1 MSSGIGGGSMGRGG
15 GDAPFHVLPVLEG
28 VLPIRGIDG
37 STGEA
42 IPMGTTSGLREA
54 SDPYRADVVRWAA
67 MDVPS
72 IMKEED
78 LTRLRDEYRIPEDI
92 ELILPGPN
100 ERACFPRLGCTALHL
115 NAFVSGMRLPLHP
128 MFRRILRAYDLAPT
142 QVTPNGWSQ
151 MVGSMYLW
159 FRHSFGMEMPLQVF
173 QSVYQPRKLPRK
185 KGKEEEVGWYYF
197 CPWGSHKPLVT
208 GCPSSIKQ
216 WKESWFWV
224 KGNWQRVYD
233 DPEPDLN
240 VPSVYG
246 IASPLPRCELSRE
259 NTDVL
264 RSIYEAD
271 TKGRSYNF
279 ILNRQRCLVELGLVA
294 SKADMDQGRRPRP
307 TLAKLAKQRPRT
319 LVPGSAEDSSQRK
332 VIEDLSRAGNKEAAE
347 ASKIIEVDDA
357 PEAEAEVPLSRKRK
371 ARPSGPGTSQA
382 SAAAVEIVDPPTIS
396 VPPLQRTLTVNT
408 AGEVVLEGA
417 SKSTPTPEG
426 ETGGS
431 YDSKRR
437 LRELIGAP
445 GARIPDDTLRSV
457 PFYPSMGAQA
467 FKKYF
472 TPKWEEFSSHGELE
486 DVLEASLASA
496 IRASAMQMKVLGEFR
511 NRMQEQKKRAAEA
524 SKADK
529 EHQQALEGLKAAL
542 ESAEIAY
549 KQMEA
554 DLRESDSNLLNMTKQ
569 LDNANAAQRVAAE
582 ALEAANVEKRR
593 LQEEAKSRDEE
604 VSSLRQEL
612 ANAAKGREE
621 AEAGK
626 EEVEARLKEVEAKLA
641 NAEADFVANFHNTE
655 AYSNFSDY
663 FARVGQQE
671 VLTALRTDHP
681 DFDVKNLETRFPPP
695 DAEGEEDD

>member
-1 MSSGIGGGSMGRGG
+1 MSSSASPSVSPSME
-15 GDAPFHVLPVLEG
+15 D

-37 STGEA
+37 NTGEA
-42 IPMGTTSGLREA
+42 LPIGPAPGLREGT
-54 SDPYRADVVRWAA
+54 DPYRMEVVRWAA
-67 MDVPS
+67 LDLPS
-72 IMKEED
+72 ILVEED
-78 LTRLRDEYRIPEDI
+78 LTKMREQYRIPSDV
-92 ELILPGPN
+92 ELILPRPN
-100 ERACFPRLGCTALHL
+100 ERACFPREGCTALHL

-128 MFRRILRAYDLAPT
+128 MLRRILRAYALAPT
-142 QVTPNGWSQ
+142 QISPNGWSQ
-151 MVGSMYLW
+151 MVGGMYLW
-159 FRHSFGMEMPLQVF
+159 FRHSFGMEMPLHVF
-173 QSVYQPRKLPRK
+173 QTVYQPRK
-185 KGKEEEVGWYYF
+185 KGKEEEAGWYYF

-224 KGNWQRVYD
+224 SGNWQRVVD
-233 DPEPDLN
+233 DPEPDLD

-246 IASPLPRCELSRE
+246 IASSLPRCELSSGSV
-259 NTDVL
+259 DVL
-264 RSIYEAD
+264 RHLH
-271 TKGRSYNF
+271 T
-279 ILNRQRCLVELGLVA
+279 
-294 SKADMDQGRRPRP
+294 ADMDQGKRPRP
-307 TLAKLAKQRPRT
+307 TLTALTKQRPRM

-347 ASKIIEVDDA
+347 PSKVIEVDDA
-357 PEAEAEVPLSRKRK
+357 PETEVPLSQKRK

-382 SAAAVEIVDPPTIS
+382 AATVVEIADPPTNIS
-396 VPPLQRTLTVNT
+396 IPPLQRTLTVNT
-408 AGEVVLEGA
+408 AGEVVLEGP
-417 SKSTPTPEG
+417 SKSTPTSEG

-431 YDSKRR
+431 YESRRR

-445 GARIPDDTLRSV
+445 GARISDDALRSV

-511 NRMQEQKKRAAEA
+511 NRMQEQKRRVAEA

-542 ESAEIAY
+542 ESAQIAY

-569 LDNANAAQRVAAE
+569 LDNANAAQKVAAE

-593 LQEEAKSRDEE
+593 LQE
-604 VSSLRQEL
+604 
-612 ANAAKGREE
+612 
-621 AEAGK
+621 
-626 EEVEARLKEVEAKLA
+626 
-641 NAEADFVANFHNTE
+641 
-655 AYSNFSDY
+655 
-663 FARVGQQE
+663 
-671 VLTALRTDHP
+671 
-681 DFDVKNLETRFPPP
+681 
-695 DAEGEEDD
+695 

>member
-1 MSSGIGGGSMGRGG
+1 MSSSASPSVSPSME
-15 GDAPFHVLPVLEG
+15 D

-37 STGEA
+37 NTGEA
-42 IPMGTTSGLREA
+42 LPLGPVPGLMEG
-54 SDPYRADVVRWAA
+54 SDPYRVEVVRWAA
-67 MDVPS
+67 LDVPS
-72 IMKEED
+72 IMVEED
-78 LTRLRDEYRIPEDI
+78 LTRMREQYRIPSDV

-100 ERACFPRLGCTALHL
+100 ERACFPREGCTALHL
-115 NAFVSGMRLPLHP
+115 NAFVSGLRLPLHP
-128 MFRRILRAYDLAPT
+128 MLRRILRAYSLAPT
-142 QVTPNGWSQ
+142 QVSPNGWSQ
-151 MVGSMYLW
+151 MVGGMYLW
-159 FRHSFGMEMPLQVF
+159 FRHSFGMEMPLHVF
-173 QSVYQPRKLPRK
+173 QTVYQPRKLPKK

-224 KGNWQRVYD
+224 SGNWQRVVD
-233 DPEPDLN
+233 DPEPDLD

-246 IASPLPRCELSRE
+246 IASSLPRCELSSGSIE
-259 NTDVL
+259 VL
-264 RSIYEAD
+264 RSIYQAD
-271 TKGRSYNF
+271 TKSRSYSF
-279 ILNRQRCLVELGLVA
+279 ILNRQRCLVELGLIPSQA
-294 SKADMDQGRRPRP
+294 EMDQGRRPRP

-319 LVPGSAEDSSQRK
+319 LVPGSAEDSSQRR
-332 VIEDLSRAGNKEAAE
+332 VIEELSRAGNKEAA
-347 ASKIIEVDDA
+347 KVIEVDDT
-357 PEAEAEVPLSRKRK
+357 PETEVPLSRKRK
-371 ARPSGPGTSQA
+371 ARPSGPGATQ
-382 SAAAVEIVDPPTIS
+382 AAVIAVESADPPTTAS
-396 VPPLQRTLTVNT
+396 VPALQRTLAVNT
-408 AGEVVLEGA
+408 AGEVVLEGP
-417 SKSTPTPEG
+417 SKSTPAPEG
-426 ETGGS
+426 ESGGS
-431 YDSKRR
+431 YESKKR

-445 GARIPDDTLRSV
+445 GARIPDDALRSV
-457 PFYPSMGAQA
+457 PFFPSMGAQA

-511 NRMQEQKKRAAEA
+511 NRMQEQKRRFAEA

-569 LDNANAAQRVAAE
+569 LDNANAAQKVAAE
-582 ALEAANVEKRR
+582 ALEVANAEKRR
-593 LQEEAKSRDEE
+593 LQEEVKSRDEE
-604 VSSLRQEL
+604 ISSLRREL
-612 ANAAKGREE
+612 ANAAEGRKVAEE
-621 AEAGK
+621 GK
-626 EEVEARLKEVEAKLA
+626 EEVEARWKEVEAKLV

-681 DFDVKNLETRFPPP
+681 DFDVKNLEARFPPP

>member
-1 MSSGIGGGSMGRGG
+1 MSSSASPSVSPSME
-15 GDAPFHVLPVLEG
+15 D

-37 STGEA
+37 NTGEA
-42 IPMGTTSGLREA
+42 LPLGPIPGLMEG
-54 SDPYRADVVRWAA
+54 SDPYRVEVVRWAA
-67 MDVPS
+67 LDVPS
-72 IMKEED
+72 IMVEED
-78 LTRLRDEYRIPEDI
+78 LTRMREQYRIPSDV

-100 ERACFPRLGCTALHL
+100 ERACFSREGCTALHL
-115 NAFVSGMRLPLHP
+115 NAFVSGLRLPLHP
-128 MFRRILRAYDLAPT
+128 MLRRILRAYSLAPT
-142 QVTPNGWSQ
+142 QVSPNGWSQ
-151 MVGSMYLW
+151 MVGGMYLW
-159 FRHSFGMEMPLQVF
+159 FRHSFGMEMPLHVF
-173 QSVYQPRKLPRK
+173 QTVYQPRKLPKK

-224 KGNWQRVYD
+224 SGNWQRVVD
-233 DPEPDLN
+233 DPEPDLD

-246 IASPLPRCELSRE
+246 IASSLPRCELSSGSIE
-259 NTDVL
+259 VL
-264 RSIYEAD
+264 RSIYQAD
-271 TKGRSYNF
+271 TKSRSYSF
-279 ILNRQRCLVELGLVA
+279 ILNRQRCLVELGLIPSQA
-294 SKADMDQGRRPRP
+294 EMDQGRRPRP

-319 LVPGSAEDSSQRK
+319 LVPGSAEDSSQRR
-332 VIEDLSRAGNKEAAE
+332 VIEELSRAGNKEAA
-347 ASKIIEVDDA
+347 KVIEVDDT
-357 PEAEAEVPLSRKRK
+357 PETEVPLSRKRK
-371 ARPSGPGTSQA
+371 ARPSGPGATQ
-382 SAAAVEIVDPPTIS
+382 AAVIAVESADPPTTAS
-396 VPPLQRTLTVNT
+396 VPALQRTLAVNT
-408 AGEVVLEGA
+408 AGEVVLEGP
-417 SKSTPTPEG
+417 SKSTPAPEG
-426 ETGGS
+426 ESGGS
-431 YDSKRR
+431 YESKKR

-445 GARIPDDTLRSV
+445 GARIPDDALRSV
-457 PFYPSMGAQA
+457 PFFPSMGAQA

-511 NRMQEQKKRAAEA
+511 NRMQEQKRRFAEA

-569 LDNANAAQRVAAE
+569 LDNANAAQKVAAE
-582 ALEAANVEKRR
+582 ALEVANAEKRR
-593 LQEEAKSRDEE
+593 LQEEVKSRDEE
-604 VSSLRQEL
+604 ISSLRREL
-612 ANAAKGREE
+612 ANAAEGRKVAEE
-621 AEAGK
+621 GN
-626 EEVEARLKEVEAKLA
+626 EEVEARWKEVEAKLV

-681 DFDVKNLETRFPPP
+681 NFDVKNLEARFPPP

>member
-1 MSSGIGGGSMGRGG
+1 MSSVSPSVSPSME
-15 GDAPFHVLPVLEG
+15 D

-37 STGEA
+37 NTGEA
-42 IPMGTTSGLREA
+42 LPIGPAPGLREGTY
-54 SDPYRADVVRWAA
+54 PYRMEVVRWAA
-67 MDVPS
+67 LDLPS
-72 IMKEED
+72 ILVEED
-78 LTRLRDEYRIPEDI
+78 LTKMREQYRIPSDVQ
-92 ELILPGPN
+92 LILPGPN
-100 ERACFPRLGCTALHL
+100 ERACFPREGCTALHL

-128 MFRRILRAYDLAPT
+128 MLRRILRAYALAPT
-142 QVTPNGWSQ
+142 QVSPNGWSQ
-151 MVGSMYLW
+151 MVGGMYLW
-159 FRHSFGMEMPLQVF
+159 FRHSFGMEMPLHVF
-173 QSVYQPRKLPRK
+173 QTVYQPRKLPRK
-185 KGKEEEVGWYYF
+185 KGKEEEAGWYYF
-197 CPWGSHKPLVT
+197 YPWGSHKPLVT

-224 KGNWQRVYD
+224 SGNWQRVVD
-233 DPEPDLN
+233 DPEPDLD

-246 IASPLPRCELSRE
+246 IASFLPRCELSSGSI
-259 NTDVL
+259 DVL
-264 RSIYEAD
+264 RSIYQAD
-271 TKGRSYNF
+271 TKSRSYNF
-279 ILNRQRCLVELGLVA
+279 ILNRQRCLVELGLIA
-294 SKADMDQGRRPRP
+294 SQADMDQGKRPRP
-307 TLAKLAKQRPRT
+307 TLAALTKQRPRM

-332 VIEDLSRAGNKEAAE
+332 VIEDLSRAGNKETAE
-347 ASKIIEVDDA
+347 PSKVIEVDDA
-357 PEAEAEVPLSRKRK
+357 PETEVPLSRKRK
-371 ARPSGPGTSQA
+371 VRPSGTGTSQA
-382 SAAAVEIVDPPTIS
+382 AATVVEIADPPTSIS

-408 AGEVVLEGA
+408 AGEVVLEGP
-417 SKSTPTPEG
+417 SKPTPTPEG
-426 ETGGS
+426 ETGGAYES
-431 YDSKRR
+431 RRR

-445 GARIPDDTLRSV
+445 GARILDDALRSV

-486 DVLEASLASA
+486 DVLEASLAST

-511 NRMQEQKKRAAEA
+511 NRMQEHKRRVAEA

-542 ESAEIAY
+542 ESAQIAY

-569 LDNANAAQRVAAE
+569 LDNANAAQKVAAE
-582 ALEAANVEKRR
+582 ALEAANVERRR

-612 ANAAKGREE
+612 ANAVKGKKE
-621 AEAGK
+621 AEDGK
-626 EEVEARLKEVEAKLA
+626 EEVEARLMEVEAKLA

-671 VLTALRTDHP
+671 VLAALRTDHP
-681 DFDVKNLETRFPPP
+681 DFDVKILEARFPPP
-695 DAEGEEDD
+695 DAEGEEDN

>member
-1 MSSGIGGGSMGRGG
+1 MSSESPSVSPSME
-15 GDAPFHVLPVLEG
+15 D

-37 STGEA
+37 NIGEA
-42 IPMGTTSGLREA
+42 LPLGLVPGLREG
-54 SDPYRADVVRWAA
+54 SDPHRMEVVRWAA
-67 MDVPS
+67 LDVPS
-72 IMKEED
+72 IMVEED
-78 LTRLRDEYRIPEDI
+78 LTRMREQYRIPSDV

-100 ERACFPRLGCTALHL
+100 ERACFPREGCTALHL
-115 NAFVSGMRLPLHP
+115 NAFVSGLRLPLHP
-128 MFRRILRAYDLAPT
+128 MLRRILRAYSLAPT
-142 QVTPNGWSQ
+142 QVSPNGWSQ
-151 MVGSMYLW
+151 MVGGMYLW
-159 FRHSFGMEMPLQVF
+159 FRHSFGMEMPLHVF
-173 QSVYQPRKLPRK
+173 QTLYQPRKLPKK
-185 KGKEEEVGWYYF
+185 KGKEEEAGWYYF

-224 KGNWQRVYD
+224 SGNWQRVVD
-233 DPEPDLN
+233 DPEPDLD

-246 IASPLPRCELSRE
+246 IASSLPRCELSSGSIE
-259 NTDVL
+259 VL
-264 RSIYEAD
+264 RSIYQAV
-271 TKGRSYNF
+271 TKSRSYSF
-279 ILNRQRCLVELGLVA
+279 ILNRQRCLVELGLIA
-294 SKADMDQGRRPRP
+294 SQAEMDQGRRPRP

-319 LVPGSAEDSSQRK
+319 LVPGSAEDSSQRR
-332 VIEDLSRAGNKEAAE
+332 VIEDLSRAGNKEAA
-347 ASKIIEVDDA
+347 KVIEVDDT
-357 PEAEAEVPLSRKRK
+357 PETEVPLSRKRK
-371 ARPSGPGTSQA
+371 ARPSGPGASQA
-382 SAAAVEIVDPPTIS
+382 AVTSVESTDPPTTTS
-396 VPPLQRTLTVNT
+396 VPPLQRTLAVNT
-408 AGEVVLEGA
+408 AGEVVLEGP
-417 SKSTPTPEG
+417 SKSTPTSEG
-426 ETGGS
+426 ESGGS
-431 YDSKRR
+431 YESRRR

-445 GARIPDDTLRSV
+445 GARIPDDMLRSV
-457 PFYPSMGAQA
+457 PFFPSMGAQA

-472 TPKWEEFSSHGELE
+472 TQKWEEFSSHGELE

-511 NRMQEQKKRAAEA
+511 NRMQEQKRRFAEA

-529 EHQQALEGLKAAL
+529 EHQQALEGLKTAL

-569 LDNANAAQRVAAE
+569 LDNANAAQKVAAE

-604 VSSLRQEL
+604 ISSLRREL
-612 ANAAKGREE
+612 ANAAKGKKV
-621 AEAGK
+621 AEDGK

-681 DFDVKNLETRFPPP
+681 DFDVKILETRFPPP
-695 DAEGEEDD
+695 DAEGEEDN

>member
-1 MSSGIGGGSMGRGG
+1 
-15 GDAPFHVLPVLEG
+15 
-28 VLPIRGIDG
+28 
-37 STGEA
+37 
-42 IPMGTTSGLREA
+42 
-54 SDPYRADVVRWAA
+54 
-67 MDVPS
+67 
-72 IMKEED
+72 
-78 LTRLRDEYRIPEDI
+78 
-92 ELILPGPN
+92 
-100 ERACFPRLGCTALHL
+100 
-115 NAFVSGMRLPLHP
+115 MRLPLHP
-128 MFRRILRAYDLAPT
+128 MLRRILRAYALAPT
-142 QVTPNGWSQ
+142 QVSPNGWSQ
-151 MVGSMYLW
+151 MVGGMYLW
-159 FRHSFGMEMPLQVF
+159 FRHSFGMEMPLHVF
-173 QSVYQPRKLPRK
+173 QTVYQPRKLPRK
-185 KGKEEEVGWYYF
+185 KGKEEEAGWYYF

-224 KGNWQRVYD
+224 SGNWQRVVD
-233 DPEPDLN
+233 DPEPDLD

-246 IASPLPRCELSRE
+246 IASSLPRCELSSGSI
-259 NTDVL
+259 DVL
-264 RSIYEAD
+264 RSIYQAD
-271 TKGRSYNF
+271 TQSRSYNF
-279 ILNRQRCLVELGLVA
+279 ILNRQRCLVELGLIA
-294 SKADMDQGRRPRP
+294 SQADMDQGRRPRP
-307 TLAKLAKQRPRT
+307 TLAALTKQRPRM

-332 VIEDLSRAGNKEAAE
+332 AIEDLSRTGNKGAAE
-347 ASKIIEVDDA
+347 SPKVIEVDDA
-357 PEAEAEVPLSRKRK
+357 PETEGAFVSKEEGEAFW
-371 ARPSGPGTSQA
+371 
-382 SAAAVEIVDPPTIS
+382 
-396 VPPLQRTLTVNT
+396 RTLTVNV
-408 AGEVVLEGA
+408 AGEVVLEGP
-417 SKSTPTPEG
+417 SKATPTPEG
-426 ETGGS
+426 ETGGA
-431 YDSKRR
+431 YDSRKR

-445 GARIPDDTLRSV
+445 GARIPDDALRSV
-457 PFYPSMGAQA
+457 PFFPSMGAQA

-511 NRMQEQKKRAAEA
+511 NRMQEQKRRIAEA

-569 LDNANAAQRVAAE
+569 LDNANAAQKVVVE
-582 ALEAANVEKRR
+582 ALEAANMEKRR

-604 VSSLRQEL
+604 ISSLRREL
-612 ANAAKGREE
+612 ANAAKGKKAAEE
-621 AEAGK
+621 GR
-626 EEVEARLKEVEAKLA
+626 EEVEARLKETEAKLA

-681 DFDVKNLETRFPPP
+681 DFNVKNLEARFPPP

>member
-1 MSSGIGGGSMGRGG
+1 M
-15 GDAPFHVLPVLEG
+15 EG
-28 VLPIRGIDG
+28 
-37 STGEA
+37 
-42 IPMGTTSGLREA
+42 
-54 SDPYRADVVRWAA
+54 SDPYRVEVVRWAA
-67 MDVPS
+67 LDVPS
-72 IMKEED
+72 IMVEED
-78 LTRLRDEYRIPEDI
+78 LTRMREQYRIPSDV

-100 ERACFPRLGCTALHL
+100 ERACFPREGCTALHL
-115 NAFVSGMRLPLHP
+115 NAFVSGLRLPLHP
-128 MFRRILRAYDLAPT
+128 MLRRILRAYSLAPT
-142 QVTPNGWSQ
+142 QVSPNGWSQ
-151 MVGSMYLW
+151 MVGGMYLW
-159 FRHSFGMEMPLQVF
+159 FRHSFGMEMPLHVF
-173 QSVYQPRKLPRK
+173 QTVYQPRKLPKK

-224 KGNWQRVYD
+224 SGNWQRVVD
-233 DPEPDLN
+233 DPEPDLD

-246 IASPLPRCELSRE
+246 IASSLPRCELSSGSIE
-259 NTDVL
+259 VL
-264 RSIYEAD
+264 RSIYQAD
-271 TKGRSYNF
+271 TKSRSYSF
-279 ILNRQRCLVELGLVA
+279 ILNRQRCLVELGLIPSQA
-294 SKADMDQGRRPRP
+294 EMDQGRRPRP

-319 LVPGSAEDSSQRK
+319 LVPGSAEDSSQRR
-332 VIEDLSRAGNKEAAE
+332 VIEELSRAGNKEAA
-347 ASKIIEVDDA
+347 KVIEVDDT
-357 PEAEAEVPLSRKRK
+357 PETEVPLSRKRK
-371 ARPSGPGTSQA
+371 ARPSGPGATQ
-382 SAAAVEIVDPPTIS
+382 AAVIAVESADPPTTAS
-396 VPPLQRTLTVNT
+396 VPALQRTLAVNT
-408 AGEVVLEGA
+408 AGEVVLEGP
-417 SKSTPTPEG
+417 SKSTPAPEG
-426 ETGGS
+426 ESGGS
-431 YDSKRR
+431 YESKKR

-445 GARIPDDTLRSV
+445 GARIPDDALRSV
-457 PFYPSMGAQA
+457 PFFPSMGAQA

-511 NRMQEQKKRAAEA
+511 NRMQEQKRRFAEA

-569 LDNANAAQRVAAE
+569 LDNANAAQKVAAE
-582 ALEAANVEKRR
+582 ALEVANAEKRR
-593 LQEEAKSRDEE
+593 LQEEVKSRDEE
-604 VSSLRQEL
+604 ISSLRREL
-612 ANAAKGREE
+612 ANAAEGRKVAEE
-621 AEAGK
+621 GK
-626 EEVEARLKEVEAKLA
+626 EEVEARWKEVEAKLV

-681 DFDVKNLETRFPPP
+681 DFDVKNLEARFPPP

>member
-1 MSSGIGGGSMGRGG
+1 M
-15 GDAPFHVLPVLEG
+15 V
-28 VLPIRGIDG
+28 
-37 STGEA
+37 
-42 IPMGTTSGLREA
+42 
-54 SDPYRADVVRWAA
+54 
-67 MDVPS
+67 
-72 IMKEED
+72 EED
-78 LTRLRDEYRIPEDI
+78 LTRMREQYRIPSDV

-100 ERACFPRLGCTALHL
+100 ERACFPREGCTALHL
-115 NAFVSGMRLPLHP
+115 NAFVSGLRLPLHP
-128 MFRRILRAYDLAPT
+128 MLRRILRAYSLAPT
-142 QVTPNGWSQ
+142 QVSPNGWSQ
-151 MVGSMYLW
+151 MVGGMYLW
-159 FRHSFGMEMPLQVF
+159 FRHSFGMEMPLHVF
-173 QSVYQPRKLPRK
+173 QTVYQPRKLPKK

-224 KGNWQRVYD
+224 SGNWQRVVD
-233 DPEPDLN
+233 DPEPDLD

-246 IASPLPRCELSRE
+246 IASSLPRCELSSGSIE
-259 NTDVL
+259 VL
-264 RSIYEAD
+264 QSIYQAD
-271 TKGRSYNF
+271 TKSRSYSF
-279 ILNRQRCLVELGLVA
+279 ILNRQRCLVELGLIPSQA
-294 SKADMDQGRRPRP
+294 EMDQGRRPRP

-319 LVPGSAEDSSQRK
+319 LVPGSAEDSSQRR
-332 VIEDLSRAGNKEAAE
+332 VIEELSRAGNKEVA
-347 ASKIIEVDDA
+347 KVIEVDDT
-357 PEAEAEVPLSRKRK
+357 PETEVLLSRKRK
-371 ARPSGPGTSQA
+371 ARPSGPGATQ
-382 SAAAVEIVDPPTIS
+382 AAVIAVESADPPTTAS
-396 VPPLQRTLTVNT
+396 VPALQRTLAVNT
-408 AGEVVLEGA
+408 AGEVVLEGP
-417 SKSTPTPEG
+417 SKSTPAPEG
-426 ETGGS
+426 ESGGS
-431 YDSKRR
+431 YESKKR

-445 GARIPDDTLRSV
+445 GARIPDDALRSV
-457 PFYPSMGAQA
+457 PFFPSMGAQA

-511 NRMQEQKKRAAEA
+511 NRMQEQKRRFAEA

-569 LDNANAAQRVAAE
+569 LDNANAAQKVAAE
-582 ALEAANVEKRR
+582 ALEVANAEKRR
-593 LQEEAKSRDEE
+593 LQEEVKSRDEE
-604 VSSLRQEL
+604 ISSLRREL
-612 ANAAKGREE
+612 ANAAEGRKVAEE
-621 AEAGK
+621 GK
-626 EEVEARLKEVEAKLA
+626 EEVEARWKEVEAKLV

-663 FARVGQQE
+663 FARIGQQE

-681 DFDVKNLETRFPPP
+681 DFDVKNLEARFPPP